1 VHQTMV
7 ELEAQVGGWA
17 KINSLRVDG
26 KNAGA
31 EIQDGLVKQ

>member
-1 VHQTMV
+1 MV
-7 ELEAQVGGWA
+7 ELEAQVEEFGGWA